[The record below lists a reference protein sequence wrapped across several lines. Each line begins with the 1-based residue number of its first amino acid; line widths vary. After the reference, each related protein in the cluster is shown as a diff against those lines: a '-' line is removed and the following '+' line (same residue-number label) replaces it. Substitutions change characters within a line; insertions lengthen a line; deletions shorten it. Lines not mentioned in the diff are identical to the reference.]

1 MKLRNINQII
11 ATIKGNTYAFT
22 KSKLIWQEQT
32 FAQRLVLLGL
42 VLKKKKKDKQFAIFM
57 LIYVEF
63 LTPFVQP
70 TATELCVAL

>member
-42 VLKKKKKDKQFAIFM
+42 VLKKKYDKQFAIFT

>member
-11 ATIKGNTYAFT
+11 AKIKGNTYAFT
-22 KSKLIWQEQT
+22 KSKLIWPEQT
-32 FAQRLVLLGL
+32 FAHWCYWALF
-42 VLKKKKKDKQFAIFM
+42 LKKKYDKQFDIFM

-70 TATELCVAL
+70 TATELCCTVS

>member
-42 VLKKKKKDKQFAIFM
+42 VFKKKYDKQFDIFM